1 MASKTN
7 DDLSPVYAAKSSG
20 NEIPYQ
26 PNSLNVQGSPENNYH
41 DSDSDNEENN
51 SIPFP
56 GNREAHISSN
66 DTSQNIE
73 TLFSLYT
80 TYVEKLPSHL
90 HDIHYEFEVR
100 FRESMLNKMTYQ
112 NVFKVLCSHGFT
124 IKQQQYLLR
133 IAPQKEGIRGRVE
146 CSNLSDIQQYC
157 LTEQYPKRSVYVEK
171 YSKLQNRKPVYNQDY
186 NFRVSVQEEKQIHH
200 RNHMVK
206 DMMIKWSSLK
216 KNFRY
221 LYRTTLVHA
230 SMPHV
235 QIDMSVV
242 RSSREPNTYF
252 ARSNVLSQPSR
263 YEIEI
268 ECVGME
274 SQTMES
280 LNVKK
285 IVQHFKLAIKYI
297 LSGIQK
303 TPFPVA
309 FPILEG
315 VKDEYNSLCRIIN
328 NIQNPNIRIKPYF
341 MGPSSITLQPN
352 NLVKDDNKIGIQKGF
367 CVTDKA
373 DGERKLLFINKKNKA
388 YLIDSNLVVSYAGF
402 RLKRGVN
409 LTNTI
414 LDGEH
419 IVTTKSGSNINLFAA
434 FDIYC
439 ERGNDVRNMPF
450 IEDRNYKSSTTS
462 RYELLKSI
470 ISKFTSEF
478 LDYDS
483 VGNQLNIQYK
493 QFIHEE
499 SIFDSCKMIF
509 ETLDRNYIY
518 NTDGLIFTSKYLGV
532 PRKTSKIT
540 WRDSFKW
547 KPAHFNTID
556 FLMKV
561 RKNEKG
567 EKEIKTK
574 LVSGVAVKYY
584 EVELYVGSN
593 EAGAMNTQEQILM
606 NDLQESTRGYGPI
619 LFRPTNPS
627 EEEAYLCHIHATLD
641 ETDSYVMYS
650 EEKDLIEDDQI
661 VEFRYMKHDDDKYEN
676 WIPLRVRDDKTVAYR
691 TKKDNFGNNFKTANN
706 NWQSIHN
713 PVTEDMLKG
722 FVEVT
727 QDDLLQE
734 EENENMYYNRGKSK
748 NLLLNLRHFHN
759 MYVKSLLIDL
769 VSSNGDH
776 LIDFAV
782 GKAGDLNK
790 WIKNKIG
797 GVLGIDIF
805 KDNIYGS
812 RDSACDRYKSKL
824 LKKEKDI
831 PISMFVHGNSGKL
844 IENGDFS
851 YGNNPS
857 SHDIVKALMGSSDV
871 EKQTIVQPFLKTNY
885 GIFIKKFDI
894 SSIQFAMHYMFENKK
909 TLHNFLTNVAK
920 YTKINGYFIGTCFNG
935 EKLFDMLKDIQ
946 QGESKS
952 IYIEDKEIWHV
963 TKKYNTPLF
972 TNTPSSVGLKIGL
985 YQESINKT
993 SELDEFLVH
1002 FGYFVKIMDDYGF
1015 KPANE
1020 FPIPPIGSFQELHN
1034 RLLSDTSLH
1043 GEYEKAKHFAEKM
1056 SAQEK
1061 EISFLNQYFIFKKYR
1076 ENILPVYNPEEF
1088 EPIDLTVGYAE
1099 KTEQKIQLV

>member
-1 MASKTN
+1 MASKSN
-7 DDLSPVYAAKSSG
+7 NDLSPAYAPNSSG
-20 NEIPYQ
+20 NETLYQ
-26 PNSLNVQGSPENNYH
+26 PNSMNVQGSPENNFH
-41 DSDSDNEENN
+41 DSDTENEEN
-51 SIPFP
+51 SSVPFP
-56 GNREAHISSN
+56 GNREAYNSSN

-73 TLFSLYT
+73 SLFILYKSF
-80 TYVEKLPSHL
+80 VDKLPSHL

-112 NVFKVLCSHGFT
+112 NVFKKLCSHGFT
-124 IKQQQYLLR
+124 IKQQNYLLR
-133 IAPQKEGIRGRVE
+133 ISPQKEGIRGRVE

-186 NFRVSVQEEKQIHH
+186 NFRVSVQEEKQIHN

-206 DMMIKWSSLK
+206 DLMTKWSSLK
-216 KNFRY
+216 KHFRY
-221 LYRTTLVHA
+221 LHRTTLVHA

-252 ARSNVLSQPSR
+252 ARSNVLTQPSR

-268 ECVGME
+268 ECVGIE
-274 SQTMES
+274 SQKT
-280 LNVKK
+280 LDIKK
-285 IVQHFKLAIKYI
+285 IVQHLKSTIKYI
-297 LSGIQK
+297 LGGIQK

-309 FPILEG
+309 FPILEN
-315 VKDEYNSLCRIIN
+315 VKDEYNLLCRSIN

-341 MGPSSITLQPN
+341 MGPSSVTLQPN
-352 NLVKDDNKIGIQKGF
+352 NLIENDDKIGIQRGF

-388 YLIDSNLVVSYAGF
+388 YMIDSNLMVSYAGF
-402 RLKRGVN
+402 RLKSGIN
-409 LTNTI
+409 LKNTI

-439 ERGNDVRNMPF
+439 DRGNDVRNMPF
-450 IEDRNYKSSTTS
+450 IEDREHKNSSTS

-470 ISKFTSEF
+470 VSNFTSEF

-493 QFIHEE
+493 QFIHEAN
-499 SIFDSCKMIF
+499 IFESCKIIF
-509 ETLDRNYIY
+509 ETLDCNYIY

-540 WRDSFKW
+540 WKDSFKW
-547 KPAHFNTID
+547 KPSHFNTID
-556 FLMKV
+556 FLMKI

-567 EKEIKTK
+567 ESEIKTK
-574 LVSGVAVKYY
+574 LVGGVTVKYY

-593 EAGAMNTQEQILM
+593 ESGDMNTQEQILM
-606 NDLQESTRGYGPI
+606 NDLKETSRGYGPV

-627 EEEAYLCHIHATLD
+627 EEEAYLCHIRATLD

-676 WIPLRVRDDKTVAYR
+676 WVPLRVRDDKTVAYR
-691 TKKDNFGNNFKTANN
+691 TKKENFGNNYKTANN

-722 FVEVT
+722 LVEVT
-727 QDDLLQE
+727 RDDLLQE
-734 EENENMYYNRGKSK
+734 EDENMYYNRGKSK
-748 NLLLNLRHFHN
+748 NMLLNLRHFHN

-776 LIDFAV
+776 LIDLAV

-790 WIKNKIG
+790 WIKNKLG
-797 GVLGIDIF
+797 GVLGIDVF

-812 RDSACDRYKSKL
+812 RDSACARYKSKL
-824 LKKEKDI
+824 LKKEKDV
-831 PISMFVHGNSGKL
+831 PISMFVHGDSGKL

-871 EKQTIVQPFLKTNY
+871 EKKTLVQPFLKENY
-885 GIFIKKFDI
+885 GLFIKKFDI
-894 SSIQFAMHYMFENKK
+894 SSIQFAMHYMFENTQK
-909 TLHNFLTNVAK
+909 LHNFLMNVSK
-920 YTKINGYFIGTCFNG
+920 YTKLNGYFIGTCFNG
-935 EKLFDMLKDIQ
+935 EKLFEMLKNVKE
-946 QGESKS
+946 GESKS
-952 IYIEDKEIWHV
+952 IYLHDKEIWHI

-972 TNTPSSVGLKIGL
+972 TNTASSVGLKIGL
-985 YQESINKT
+985 YQDSINKT

-1002 FGYFVKIMDDYGF
+1002 FGYFKKIMDDYGF
-1015 KPANE
+1015 KPANDL
-1020 FPIPPIGSFQELHN
+1020 PIPPIGSFQDLHN
-1034 RLLSDTSLH
+1034 RLLSDENSVH
-1043 GEYEKAKHFAEKM
+1043 GDYVKAKHFAENM

-1076 ENILPVYNPEEF
+1076 ENIVPVFNRNAS
-1088 EPIDLTVGYAE
+1088 EPNDFTIGYAE
-1099 KTEQKIQLV
+1099 KTKHQIQLV